1 MVEPRAEG
9 CGRLRGMRPDADDP
23 GRDRH
28 ALRRFE
34 QDAHALL
41 EIRRPAARHPD
52 RVEAERLELGGG
64 VGDLGRIARAQLGAP
79 DADLPGLC
87 HRADRT
93 PSGAL
98 AILGWCLLMRQ
109 LSRTDMSQIA
119 ELPLDDLKD
128 ELAAQAAHM
137 SAGMCRYLEL
147 VGECD
152 RRGTGWDSTAEFLA
166 WRCGLTPRSAREHVR
181 VARAL
186 GGLPLIREAFA
197 TGELSYSKVRA
208 LTRVRRP
215 QHGGRAARL
224 CEGADRFAARSSA
237 ARLSAR
243 HDGRGGGGPGARRR

>member
-1 MVEPRAEG
+1 
-9 CGRLRGMRPDADDP
+9 
-23 GRDRH
+23 
-28 ALRRFE
+28 
-34 QDAHALL
+34 
-41 EIRRPAARHPD
+41 
-52 RVEAERLELGGG
+52 
-64 VGDLGRIARAQLGAP
+64 
-79 DADLPGLC
+79 
-87 HRADRT
+87 
-93 PSGAL
+93 
-98 AILGWCLLMRQ
+98 MRQ

-186 GGLPLIREAFA
+186 EGLPLIREAFA

-215 QHGGRAARL
+215 EKEGELLGFARVLTASQLDRALRAYQRVMTDEAAEAQEAETLSYHWDDDGSLVVRGRLAPEDGALFLKALEMAREKL
-224 CEGADRFAARSSA
+224 WNEQQEMQ
-237 ARLSAR
+237 
-243 HDGRGGGGPGARRR
+243 GRGSAEPRPVPRRPSNVDALNLALRGIGNSDTRLR